1 MAASSSQA
9 NDYTVRETDPTTR
22 FARYEIFIG
31 EGSSKK
37 VYRGLDRRYGTEI
50 AWSKVRLLPG
60 KEASREN
67 LEELC
72 AEPELLRSL
81 DHENI
86 TKCYHYWIDDDQKVV
101 HMITEFCSSGN
112 LTDYSREHVPA
123 LVGNMAIKIWCRQIL
138 SALHYLHTH
147 NPPITHRDI
156 KCSNIFVKGNTS
168 TIKLGDL
175 GIAKIFE
182 SGSTP
187 AFQTD
192 IFSFGTSLTQMMNK
206 EVQITELSSDND
218 LVDIGFKPVG
228 LLSVTD
234 PQMKQLIDKCIDFAP
249 DIVRPSALDL
259 LNDPLLAVDVADTST
274 ASTCAGS
281 LSLNESVQDQVA
293 GLLLQPTEVLMEF
306 DSGYKKFWLQGKM
319 SEDVSISITLRII
332 IDGLDMVR
340 MISFEFLL
348 GVDTIPDI
356 MENIR
361 REIDSSAKVIALD
374 LFSEETFSDDA
385 PRAHEK
391 SNYAP
396 PSGNERRPNDATPR
410 TSSNRSH
417 HTRMQSNSSRSM
429 EGLRIIEE
437 EATGSC
443 HYVLGVPNSEIKLTL
458 SLVV

>member
-1 MAASSSQA
+1 M
-9 NDYTVRETDPTTR
+9 YLILWVIR
-22 FARYEIFIG
+22 
-31 EGSSKK
+31 
-37 VYRGLDRRYGTEI
+37 
-50 AWSKVRLLPG
+50 
-60 KEASREN
+60 
-67 LEELC
+67 
-72 AEPELLRSL
+72 
-81 DHENI
+81 
-86 TKCYHYWIDDDQKVV
+86 
-101 HMITEFCSSGN
+101 
-112 LTDYSREHVPA
+112 
-123 LVGNMAIKIWCRQIL
+123 AIKNWCRQIL

-249 DIVRPSALDL
+249 DIVRPTALDL

-281 LSLNESVQDQVA
+281 LSLKESVQDQVA

-361 REIDSSAKVIALD
+361 GEIDSSAKVIALVSKNMEQ
-374 LFSEETFSDDA
+374 LITEFKHEPHVKSNDA
-385 PRAHEK
+385 PRNNGQGQA
-391 SNYAP
+391 S
-396 PSGNERRPNDATPR
+396 
-410 TSSNRSH
+410 TSSNRSPH
-417 HTRMQSNSSRSM
+417 NQDAERQQSQR
-429 EGLRIIEE
+429 RD
-437 EATGSC
+437 
-443 HYVLGVPNSEIKLTL
+443 TL
-458 SLVV
+458 SLS